1 MRDDD
6 DDNDDVDEIKI
17 IFFSLT
23 MLCWTGITNEIYRLV
38 LFEIILRIVG

>member
-17 IFFSLT
+17 YFL
-23 MLCWTGITNEIYRLV
+23 MLCNVELESLMRFFRHAL
-38 LFEIILRIVG
+38 

>member
-17 IFFSLT
+17 FL
-23 MLCWTGITNEIYRLV
+23 MLCYVELESLMRFIGMHFMEL
-38 LFEIILRIVG
+38 L